1 MPKEAEMLEYALSL
15 DVKALIISI
24 VVIFAVVVAIYTLV
38 KKVQEITGFETK
50 SMKKRRIMEET
61 IETLK
66 TDIEKMGNDR
76 ESLQKQMA
84 DYSEEMHEMRK
95 ELLDALK
102 DMRREILAEK
112 IDNIRWT
119 IIDFSNS
126 LRSGRTYDL
135 EAYNHIV
142 DIDSKYEKLLEEN
155 GMENGRV
162 TMAMKLVKEKYE
174 TGLRDGFPV

>member
-1 MPKEAEMLEYALSL
+1 MLEYALSL

-102 DMRREILAEK
+102 DMRRELLTEK

>member
-102 DMRREILAEK
+102 DMRREILTEK

>member
-1 MPKEAEMLEYALSL
+1 MLEYALSL

-66 TDIEKMGNDR
+66 TDIEKNGNDR
-76 ESLQKQMA
+76 ELLQKQMA

-102 DMRREILAEK
+102 DMRREILTEK

>member
-76 ESLQKQMA
+76 ELLQKQMA

-102 DMRREILAEK
+102 DMRREILTEK

>member
-15 DVKALIISI
+15 DIKALIISI

-38 KKVQEITGFETK
+38 KKIQEITGFETK
-50 SMKKRRIMEET
+50 SMKKHRIMEET
-61 IETLK
+61 IEMLK

-76 ESLQKQMA
+76 ELLQKQMA

-102 DMRREILAEK
+102 DMRREILTEK

>member
-102 DMRREILAEK
+102 DMRREILTEK

-142 DIDSKYEKLLEEN
+142 DIDRKYEKLLEEN

>member
-15 DVKALIISI
+15 DIKALIISI

-38 KKVQEITGFETK
+38 KKIQEITGFETK